1 MSLLVLASAATAS
14 GLTLKY
20 FDARGAAETTRVLLA
35 IGGIAYTDHRYAI
48 GPGFEAPE
56 FKADKESGA
65 LARNLG
71 RAPLLLTDEGVIGQS
86 KAMERYVAG
95 QAGLMGKTPFDAA
108 CIDMVAEHVRDVR
121 DAQARKGFSRMAR
134 GKTDEEK
141 AALAAEWYGTDINPN
156 PKRNPSPNLNPSPDP
171 NPSPNPKPKPNRN
184 PEQVR
189 HRPAQLARQARG
201 VRRRAGRRR
210 GRARGGRRRLVR
222 GRVHLEPAARGL
234 GRGPRARRRGR
245 RLRVRV
251 RVRARA
257 RARARVRLRV
267 GVWVRLSYSLP
278 LT

>member
-35 IGGIAYTDHRYAI
+35 IGGITYTDHRYSI

-71 RAPLLLTDEGVIGQS
+71 RAPLLLTDEGAIGQS

-95 QAGLMGKTPFDAA
+95 QAGLMGKTPFEAA

-141 AALAAEWYGTDINPN
+141 AALAAEWYSTDTN
-156 PKRNPSPNLNPSPDP
+156 P
-171 NPSPNPKPKPNRN
+171 NPSPNPKPKPRPKPKPKPKPN
-184 PEQVR
+184 PTLQ
-189 HRPAQLARQARG
+189 
-201 VRRRAGRRR
+201 
-210 GRARGGRRRLVR
+210 
-222 GRVHLEPAARGL
+222 
-234 GRGPRARRRGR
+234 
-245 RLRVRV
+245 
-251 RVRARA
+251 
-257 RARARVRLRV
+257 
-267 GVWVRLSYSLP
+267 
-278 LT
+278 

>member
-71 RAPLLLTDEGVIGQS
+71 RAPLLLTDEGAIGQS

-95 QAGLMGKTPFDAA
+95 QAGLMGKTPFEAA

-141 AALAAEWYGTDINPN
+141 AALAAEWYGTDL
-156 PKRNPSPNLNPSPDP
+156 PSW
-171 NPSPNPKPKPNRN
+171 
-184 PEQVR
+184 
-189 HRPAQLARQARG
+189 LAKLEAC
-201 VRRRAGRRR
+201 VVELAGE
-210 GRARGGRRRLVR
+210 GAAHTVGGAVSYADVCIWSLLREGSAEDLE
-222 GRVHLEPAARGL
+222 RVAEAAALGL
-234 GRGPRARRRGR
+234 GVGLGLGLGPGLGLGSGLGFGLGLAI
-245 RLRVRV
+245 
-251 RVRARA
+251 
-257 RARARVRLRV
+257 
-267 GVWVRLSYSLP
+267 P
-278 LT
+278 

>member
-71 RAPLLLTDEGVIGQS
+71 RAPLLLTDEGAIGQS

-95 QAGLMGKTPFDAA
+95 QAGLMGKTPFEAA

-134 GKTDEEK
+134 GNVGPAAIGTVVFGSCQRGECNAQCGRTVSSEEHC
-141 AALAAEWYGTDINPN
+141 
-156 PKRNPSPNLNPSPDP
+156 R
-171 NPSPNPKPKPNRN
+171 
-184 PEQVR
+184 
-189 HRPAQLARQARG
+189 RPAQRFA
-201 VRRRAGRRR
+201 
-210 GRARGGRRRLVR
+210 
-222 GRVHLEPAARGL
+222 E
-234 GRGPRARRRGR
+234 
-245 RLRVRV
+245 
-251 RVRARA
+251 ARA
-257 RARARVRLRV
+257 RTC
-267 GVWVRLSYSLP
+267 LSQHSPCLC
-278 LT
+278 TWMS